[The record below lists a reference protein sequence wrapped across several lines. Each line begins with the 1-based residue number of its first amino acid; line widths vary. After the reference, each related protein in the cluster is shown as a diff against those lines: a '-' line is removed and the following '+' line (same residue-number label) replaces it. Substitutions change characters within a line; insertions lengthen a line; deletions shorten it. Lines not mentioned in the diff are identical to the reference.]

1 MKLSTK
7 SRYALRIILQIA
19 LDNISGQPL
28 SQGRKIAEKQ
38 NITEPYL
45 EQIMIPLKRG
55 GIVGTIRG
63 CNGGYELLKPLR
75 EISVLEI
82 IELFEGRIVLAD
94 CNPGGK
100 NKCRQISICPT
111 VSVWEELSATFREK
125 AASIT
130 LDTVIERYRREVEPE
145 YVI

>member
-7 SRYALRIILQIA
+7 SRYALRIILQMA
-19 LDNISGQPL
+19 LDNISGRQL
-28 SQGRKIAEKQ
+28 SQGRQIAEKQ
-38 NITEPYL
+38 GITEPYL

-55 GIVGTIRG
+55 GIVGTVRG
-63 CNGGYELLKPLR
+63 CNGGYELLKPPQ

-94 CNPGGK
+94 CNINRK
-100 NKCRQISICPT
+100 NGCKRIPICPT
-111 VSVWEELSATFREK
+111 TAVWEELSSSFREK
-125 AASIT
+125 AASFT
-130 LDTVIERYRREVEPE
+130 LDTIIERYRNEVVPE